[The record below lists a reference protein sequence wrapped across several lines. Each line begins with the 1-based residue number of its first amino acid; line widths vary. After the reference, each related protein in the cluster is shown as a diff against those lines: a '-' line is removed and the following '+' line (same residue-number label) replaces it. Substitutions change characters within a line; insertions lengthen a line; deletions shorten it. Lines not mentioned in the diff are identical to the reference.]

1 MTFLKKEK
9 GQGDVR
15 IGKSLAITHS
25 FHYINQNK
33 LNEGGVSFEL
43 RDDENF
49 HESTSGRTPP
59 PPTLISENR
68 STDSN
73 PIVTKLFTRK
83 NIFAQ
88 IELVFCTVFTQ
99 FN

>member
-59 PPTLISENR
+59 PPPHL
-68 STDSN
+68 D
-73 PIVTKLFTRK
+73 F
-83 NIFAQ
+83 
-88 IELVFCTVFTQ
+88 
-99 FN
+99 